1 MQPTARSRNEVK
13 GLLKTLFS
21 YAGNRRVPIFIAL
34 ILAAA
39 GAILTILGPNQLS
52 RITDLISE
60 SLLGQIDLAA
70 IGQVGGLLLAI
81 YICSALFT
89 YAEHYIMSTVTLEMS
104 QRLRGELSRKINR
117 VPLSYFN
124 TTTHGD
130 ILSRVTND
138 VSTLQQTL
146 ANSLPSM
153 ISASAQFIG
162 CLLMMLLTEWRMAL
176 AAIAV
181 TVLGFA
187 IMGLVISRSQRARF
201 SPVPTQ
207 LKGRMTV

>member
-1 MQPTARSRNEVK
+1 MPCLSSQPKNWANKGGIFDARKSNGRHAARSRNGVK

-81 YICSALFT
+81 
-89 YAEHYIMSTVTLEMS
+89 
-104 QRLRGELSRKINR
+104 
-117 VPLSYFN
+117 
-124 TTTHGD
+124 
-130 ILSRVTND
+130 
-138 VSTLQQTL
+138 
-146 ANSLPSM
+146 
-153 ISASAQFIG
+153 
-162 CLLMMLLTEWRMAL
+162 
-176 AAIAV
+176 
-181 TVLGFA
+181 
-187 IMGLVISRSQRARF
+187 
-201 SPVPTQ
+201 
-207 LKGRMTV
+207 